1 MGDLFRRLEEN
12 AGPGGLGL
20 PLGTSRPAC
29 PRGPAQEGAGAPAP
43 PCPGKFFSALEGQAV
58 RLQALQVGRAR
69 AGVSQEGAAPGLR
82 LGVGGRCDLGAGSRW
97 TAPLPLSPHPAQ
109 KQPPRRGAPPTAT
122 CRDAPSLPASSHG
135 LTLAARKVMPQLDS
149 TFRTPRFCSFSDGGV
164 GSPLPRRHQ
173 GPPGPG
179 PRPGPPEGGRP
190 GCGQLA

>member
-1 MGDLFRRLEEN
+1 M
-12 AGPGGLGL
+12 
-20 PLGTSRPAC
+20 
-29 PRGPAQEGAGAPAP
+29 
-43 PCPGKFFSALEGQAV
+43 

-173 GPPGPG
+173 DHRGQAPGQGLRRAGDLAAASWPDL
-179 PRPGPPEGGRP
+179 GGRAEQGRWGEAGGGGRCP
-190 GCGQLA
+190 SSQPSPCSLVRRPPLLRHLPVKPHGS

>member
-1 MGDLFRRLEEN
+1 M
-12 AGPGGLGL
+12 
-20 PLGTSRPAC
+20 
-29 PRGPAQEGAGAPAP
+29 
-43 PCPGKFFSALEGQAV
+43 

-149 TFRTPRFCSFSDGGV
+149 TFRRPGSAPSQTEVWAAPCRAATRTTGARPQARASGGRATWLRPAGLTWGEGRSRAGGGGLAGWPLSQLSALPLLS
-164 GSPLPRRHQ
+164 GSPPSPAPPSACQAPRLLR
-173 GPPGPG
+173 
-179 PRPGPPEGGRP
+179 
-190 GCGQLA
+190 

>member
-1 MGDLFRRLEEN
+1 M
-12 AGPGGLGL
+12 
-20 PLGTSRPAC
+20 
-29 PRGPAQEGAGAPAP
+29 
-43 PCPGKFFSALEGQAV
+43 

-173 GPPGPG
+173 DHRGQAPGQGLRRAAGLAAASWPDL
-179 PRPGPPEGGRP
+179 GGRAEQGRWGGWRGGRCP
-190 GCGQLA
+190 SSQPSPCSLVRRPPLLRHLPVKPHGS

>member
-1 MGDLFRRLEEN
+1 M
-12 AGPGGLGL
+12 
-20 PLGTSRPAC
+20 
-29 PRGPAQEGAGAPAP
+29 
-43 PCPGKFFSALEGQAV
+43 

-173 GPPGPG
+173 DHRA
-179 PRPGPPEGGRP
+179 RPQARASGGRATWLRP
-190 GCGQLA
+190 DGLTWGEGRSRAGGGGWRGGRCPSSQPSPCSLVRRPPLLRHLPVKPHGS

>member
-1 MGDLFRRLEEN
+1 M
-12 AGPGGLGL
+12 
-20 PLGTSRPAC
+20 
-29 PRGPAQEGAGAPAP
+29 
-43 PCPGKFFSALEGQAV
+43 

-149 TFRTPRFCSFSDGGV
+149 TFRRPGSAPSQTEVWAAPCRAAARDRRGQAPGQGLRRAGDLAAASWPDLGGRAEQGRWGGLAGRPLSQLSALPLLS
-164 GSPLPRRHQ
+164 GSPPSPAPPSACQAPRLLR
-173 GPPGPG
+173 
-179 PRPGPPEGGRP
+179 
-190 GCGQLA
+190 

>member
-1 MGDLFRRLEEN
+1 M
-12 AGPGGLGL
+12 
-20 PLGTSRPAC
+20 
-29 PRGPAQEGAGAPAP
+29 
-43 PCPGKFFSALEGQAV
+43 

-69 AGVSQEGAAPGLR
+69 VGVLQEGAALGLR

-173 GPPGPG
+173 DHRGQAPGQGLRRAGDLAAASWPDL
-179 PRPGPPEGGRP
+179 GGRAEQGRWGGLAGWP
-190 GCGQLA
+190 LSQLSALPLLSGSPPSPAPPSACQAPRLLR